1 MYKICKQQCK
11 YFISVGPGC
20 DGESDIVFL
29 LDSSGSVTQTH
40 FEKVLSFVAYIS
52 RLIGMTDEKT
62 RIGLLKYNDNAH
74 VVFHLNEHQTQSA
87 FSKSVMAV
95 PYEPG
100 RTNMAA
106 ALRTMRTDMFERIHG
121 DRPGVPNIGV
131 LIADGYSSIDMHD
144 TTVQAK
150 RARDKGIQLFT
161 LGIGIEDFDELK
173 LIANND
179 KRVFSADGFDALT
192 DLAQSMA
199 DAICKG
205 LYFLSISSLYSLL

>member
-1 MYKICKQQCK
+1 
-11 YFISVGPGC
+11 
-20 DGESDIVFL
+20 
-29 LDSSGSVTQTH
+29 
-40 FEKVLSFVAYIS
+40 
-52 RLIGMTDEKT
+52 MTDEKT

-74 VVFHLNEHQTQSA
+74 IVFHLNEHQTQSA

-144 TTVQAK
+144 TTVQAR
-150 RARDKGIQLFT
+150 RAREKGIQLFT

-205 LYFLSISSLYSLL
+205 KSLNFAIYHIAPMLDIETNVLVKDYNYRSEGSLYFGHSRPVF